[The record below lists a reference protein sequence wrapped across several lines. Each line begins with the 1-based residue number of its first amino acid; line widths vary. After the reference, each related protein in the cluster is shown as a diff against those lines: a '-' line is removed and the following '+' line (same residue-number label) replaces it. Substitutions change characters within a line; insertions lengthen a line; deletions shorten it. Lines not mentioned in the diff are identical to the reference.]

1 LKCLL
6 AKDIDLDTDV
16 IKVSLHTSAYVPNQ
30 NTDEFR
36 SSTTAS
42 EVAATG
48 NYVTG
53 GATLGTPVQLVGT
66 NFIWAYDAA
75 DTVWSASTIT
85 ARFAVVYDSTP
96 ATDATRRLIMWQDFG
111 VDVSSTGGNFT
122 ITWAT
127 AGLFQATF
135 S

>member
-16 IKVSLHTSAYVPNQ
+16 IKVSLHTSAYSPSQ
-30 NTDEFR
+30 NSDEFR

-48 NYVTG
+48 GYTTG
-53 GATLGTPVQLVGT
+53 GIALTSPVQLVGT

-75 DTVWSASTIT
+75 DTVWPASTIT

-96 ATDATRRLIMWQDFG
+96 ATDATRRLILWQDFG